1 MLNYSNA
8 YTRYIWFH
16 GAIFCLVLL
25 LMPARQIIAAERELT
40 LSTFPG
46 SIHQAVGAPI
56 LKEAYA
62 KLGMSLKLYMVP
74 AKRALAAS
82 SAGATDGE
90 VNRIGKV
97 ATRFPTLRQV
107 GGPVLPLQG
116 RAFVFGK
123 SPSIKSWE
131 DLRPYRIGVVRG
143 VPFSD
148 KPTQGMDRILAKD
161 PAHLF
166 KLLVHDRIDIAI
178 TTSLNGRYTIGKHY
192 PKKNIRALG
201 PPVLTIDTYHYLH
214 EKHRGLI
221 PRVAKVLAEMKESGR
236 IDAIIDTVISDLIA
250 GRTSLPAKE

>member
-90 VNRIGKV
+90 VNPMVLALAAG
-97 ATRFPTLRQV
+97 ATHACGLRED
-107 GGPVLPLQG
+107 GSPVCWGTTIIG
-116 RAFVFGK
+116 RAT
-123 SPSIKSWE
+123 PPE
-131 DLRPYRIGVVRG
+131 
-143 VPFSD
+143 
-148 KPTQGMDRILAKD
+148 
-161 PAHLF
+161 
-166 KLLVHDRIDIAI
+166 
-178 TTSLNGRYTIGKHY
+178 GRYSALAAGSYHTCG
-192 PKKNIRALG
+192 IRLDGTVACSA
-201 PPVLTIDTYHYLH
+201 H
-214 EKHRGLI
+214 ELRGRW
-221 PRVAKVLAEMKESGR
+221 P
-236 IDAIIDTVISDLIA
+236 
-250 GRTSLPAKE
+250 